1 MNAKLLPSD
10 FKSHVKPTWCP
21 GCGDY
26 GVNRALQIA
35 LSELGLEP
43 HNVAII
49 SGIGCSSNLPH
60 FNKTYGF
67 HSIHGR
73 ALAIATGVHLAN
85 PNIVT
90 IAAGG
95 DGDGYGIGGNHF
107 VHACRR
113 NLNIT
118 YIVMNNSIYGLTT
131 GQASPTTPRG
141 LTTKSTPK
149 GYEIHEDPV
158 NPISLSLISG
168 ATFVARGFSG
178 EGKHLAEIIKQAIN
192 HKGFAHVDVLSP
204 CVTFQKNI
212 TYDFYKSKVYKL
224 EEEGH
229 DYTNFDLALH
239 KSMERDKIPIGVFY
253 KINKPT
259 YSDYEPALKKGPLY
273 LQHHGL
279 KNNDPILE
287 EFY

>member
-1 MNAKLLPSD
+1 MIVKLQPSD

-35 LSELGLEP
+35 LAELEIEP

-85 PNIVT
+85 PEIVT

-113 NLNIT
+113 NLDLT

-131 GQASPTTPRG
+131 GQASPTTPKG

-158 NPISLSLISG
+158 NPISLAIVSG

-178 EGKHLAEIIKQAIN
+178 EGKHLANIIKQAIQ
-192 HKGFAHVDVLSP
+192 HKGFAHIDVLSP

-212 TYDFYKSKVYKL
+212 TYDYYKERIYKL
-224 EEEGH
+224 KEVNH
-229 DYTNFDLALH
+229 DPTNFEEAL
-239 KSMERDKIPIGVFY
+239 KRAFETDKVPIGVFY
-253 KINKPT
+253 KKEKPT
-259 YSDYEPALKKGPLY
+259 YSDYEPALRKGPLY
-273 LQHHGL
+273 RQPHGL
-279 KNNDPILE
+279 KNKNKILK
-287 EFY
+287 EFF